1 MSRADHSYV
10 IRELLAGFL
19 SNAKGKRALML
30 RGEEVS
36 ETEAQLTSI
45 VSPMSDTKWTKKL
58 PLEFLLQKHVP

>member
-30 RGEEVS
+30 RGEVS